1 MAANKYLDYDGLIY
15 YHSKVKGLL
24 GGKVDKVTGK
34 GLSTNDYTTAEKNKL
49 AGIAAGAEVNV
60 QSNWNETNTGA
71 DAYILNKPTKLSQFT
86 NDGDGTA
93 GSAYAT
99 EEYVDE
105 NGGKID
111 VIKVNGTA
119 QTITDKTVDIS
130 VPDDL
135 SDLDPNASSLVHD
148 ASYVHTDNN
157 FTTALKNK
165 LNGIA
170 AGAEVNVQSDWKVTD
185 TSSDAF
191 IKNKPTIPTVNNGT
205 LTIKRNGTT
214 VKTFSAN
221 QGTNVEADISV
232 PTNTN
237 QLTNGAG
244 FQTQS
249 QVQSAIAD
257 AISEITSFEY
267 SIVQTL
273 PATGEKGV
281 IYLVPNSGSAPNI
294 YDEYVWITSGG
305 SGSFEMI
312 GTTAVD
318 LSGYMKK
325 TDMVAITNAEID
337 TITA

>member
-1 MAANKYLDYDGLIY
+1 MANKYLDYDGLIY
-15 YHSKVKGLL
+15 YHSKIEGLL
-24 GGKVDKVTGK
+24 DDKVDKETGK
-34 GLSTNDYTTAEKNKL
+34 GLSTNDYTTTEKNKL

-60 QSNWNETNTGA
+60 QSNWNETNTGS
-71 DAYILNKPTKLSQFT
+71 DAFILNKPTKLSQFT

-93 GSAYAT
+93 GSAFAT
-99 EEYVDE
+99 EDYADQH
-105 NGGKID
+105 GGKID

-119 QTITDKTVDIS
+119 QTITNKTVDIS
-130 VPDDL
+130 VPTKT
-135 SDLDPNASSLVHD
+135 SDLTNDSNFAVD
-148 ASYVHTDNN
+148 ANYVHTDNN
-157 FTTALKNK
+157 FTTTLKNK

-170 AGAEVNVQSDWKVTD
+170 TGAEVNVQSDWNVTD

-191 IKNKPTIPTVNNGT
+191 IKNKPTIPTVNNAT
-205 LTIKRNGTT
+205 LNIKRNNTSVGTFT
-214 VKTFSAN
+214 AN
-221 QGTNVEADISV
+221 ASTDVDINITV

-244 FQTQS
+244 FQNES
-249 QVQSAIAD
+249 QVNALISAAIAG
-257 AISEITSFEY
+257 ITSFEY
-267 SIVQTL
+267 QIVQTL

-294 YDEYVWITSGG
+294 YDEYVWIASGS

-318 LSGYMKK
+318 LSDYMKK

-337 TITA
+337 AVVA

>member
-170 AGAEVNVQSDWKVTD
+170 AGAEVNVQSDWNITD

-318 LSGYMKK
+318 LSDYMKK

>member
-1 MAANKYLDYDGLIY
+1 MANKYLDYDGLIY
-15 YHSKVKGLL
+15 YHSKVEGFLDD
-24 GGKVDKVTGK
+24 KVDKVSGK
-34 GLSTNDYTTAEKNKL
+34 GLSTNDYTTSEKNKL

-71 DAYILNKPTKLSQFT
+71 DSYILNKPTKLSQFT

-99 EEYVDE
+99 EDYVDT

-111 VIKVNGTA
+111 VIKVNGAT
-119 QTITDKTVDIS
+119 QTITNKTVDIA
-130 VPDDL
+130 VPTKT
-135 SDLDPNASSLVHD
+135 SDLTNDSDFVED
-148 ASYVHTDNN
+148 ANYVHTDNN

-170 AGAEVNVQSDWKVTD
+170 AGAEVNVQSDWNVTD
-185 TSSDAF
+185 TTSDAF
-191 IKNKPTIPTVNNGT
+191 IKNKPTIPTVNNAT
-205 LTIKRNGTT
+205 LTIKRNNTSVGTFT
-214 VKTFSAN
+214 AN
-221 QGTNVEADISV
+221 ASTDVDINITV

-244 FQTQS
+244 FQNES
-249 QVQSAIAD
+249 QVNALIAD
-257 AISEITSFEY
+257 AISDITSFEY
-267 SIVQTL
+267 QIVQSL

-281 IYLVPNSGSAPNI
+281 IYLVPNSGSSPNV
-294 YDEYVWITSGG
+294 YDEYVWITSGS

-318 LSGYMKK
+318 LTDYMKK

-337 TITA
+337 VVVA

>member
-24 GGKVDKVTGK
+24 ADKVDKETGK
-34 GLSTNDYTTAEKNKL
+34 GLSTNDYTTNEKNKL
-49 AGIAAGAEVNV
+49 AGIASGAEVNV
-60 QSNWNETNTGA
+60 QSNWNETNTGS

-86 NDGDGTA
+86 NDGDGTT
-93 GSAYAT
+93 GSAFAT
-99 EEYVDE
+99 EDYVDE

-111 VIKVNGTA
+111 VIKVNGA
-119 QTITDKTVDIS
+119 IQTITDKTVDIT

-148 ASYVHTDNN
+148 SSYVHTDNN
-157 FTTALKNK
+157 FTTVLKNK
-165 LNGIA
+165 LDGIA
-170 AGAEVNVQSDWKVTD
+170 TGAEVNVQSDWNVTD

-191 IKNKPTIPTVNNGT
+191 IKNKPIIPTVNNGT

-214 VKTFSAN
+214 VETFTAN
-221 QGTNVEADISV
+221 QATNVVANISV

-249 QVQSAIAD
+249 EVEGLITD
-257 AISEITSFEY
+257 AISGITSFEY
-267 SIVQTL
+267 SVVQTL
-273 PATGEKGV
+273 PTTGEKGV
-281 IYLVPNSGSAPNI
+281 VYLVPNNGSSPNI
-294 YDEYVWITSGG
+294 YDEYVWVSVGG
-305 SGSFEMI
+305 TNQFEKI
-312 GTTAVD
+312 GTTEVD
-318 LSGYMKK
+318 LSDYLKK

-337 TITA
+337 VITA

>member
-24 GGKVDKVTGK
+24 DGKVDKVTGK
-34 GLSTNDYTTAEKNKL
+34 GLSTNDYTTTEKNKL

-99 EEYVDE
+99 QEYVDE

-170 AGAEVNVQSDWKVTD
+170 AGAEVNVQPDWDTTD
-185 TSSDAF
+185 TSDDSY
-191 IKNKPTIPTVNNGT
+191 IKNKPVIPTVNDGV

-221 QGTNVEADISV
+221 QGTNVEADITV

-257 AISEITSFEY
+257 AISGITSFEY

-294 YDEYVWITSGG
+294 YDEYVWIVSGG

-318 LSGYMKK
+318 LSDYMKK

>member
-24 GGKVDKVTGK
+24 DGKVDKVTGK

-99 EEYVDE
+99 QEYVDE

-165 LNGIA
+165 LNGIE
-170 AGAEVNVQSDWKVTD
+170 AGAEVNVQPDWDTTD
-185 TSSDAF
+185 TSDDSY
-191 IKNKPTIPTVNNGT
+191 IKNKPTIPTVNDGV

-273 PATGEKGV
+273 PTTGEKGV

-294 YDEYVWITSGG
+294 YDEYVWITSGA

-318 LSGYMKK
+318 LSDYMKK